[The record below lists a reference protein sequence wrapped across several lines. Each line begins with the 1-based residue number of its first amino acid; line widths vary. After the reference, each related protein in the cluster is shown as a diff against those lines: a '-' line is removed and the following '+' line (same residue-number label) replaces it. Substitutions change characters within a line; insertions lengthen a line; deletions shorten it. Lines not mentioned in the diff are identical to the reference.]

1 MASTPKGEPLA
12 ASAAAKG
19 AVFPFSCLARLFF
32 CRYVLMHRRK
42 NRHHLVLQMIWHP
55 VLIPGAVHVFGYRIE
70 LRIVN
75 AHAGVSG
82 LHIPPCVLVW
92 TTGRRTEHFD
102 QVTLETSHT
111 GGVQL
116 GELEIDARVGNHN
129 SHEVVNN
136 FADALVAAEGLVK
149 FVPRL
154 CNPCA

>member
-42 NRHHLVLQMIWHP
+42 NRHHLVLQMIWNA

-82 LHIPPCVLVW
+82 FHIPPCVLAL
-92 TTGRRTEHFD
+92 TTGRTTEHFD
-102 QVTLETSHT
+102 QATLETSHT
-111 GGVQL
+111 ACGHL
-116 GELEIDARVGNHN
+116 CRRETYYRV
-129 SHEVVNN
+129 
-136 FADALVAAEGLVK
+136 
-149 FVPRL
+149 R
-154 CNPCA
+154 